1 MRYNAWTLALIS
13 AGAVSLP
20 AVAYAEETT
29 SAVLTALSTT
39 TISGYVDTSAH
50 WNPGTGNVNLPVYTP
65 NGVSGSGKADGFNLD
80 VVALTLNKPPG
91 EGDWGAGYNA
101 TLLFGPDA
109 IGYNNSA
116 GSTTSDFSL
125 KDAYVDLHAP
135 LGNGLDLKIGT
146 FTEILGYEVYETG
159 NNPNYTRSYG
169 YEIEPFAMTGALA
182 TYQFSPT
189 LSAQGGIANTWS
201 SGINNR
207 SSPPEAESYKAYL
220 GGLVFT
226 APESFGFLAGST
238 LAGGII
244 NGFDAGAAQA
254 IKTSF
259 YIGGNIKTPLK
270 CLSVGFAYDYEAWG
284 NNTTIDPVTGD
295 PVLHDS
301 GYQNATALY
310 LLWKVTDKLSLNSR
324 ADYFTQSE
332 YLTTPGMPKSVFAL
346 TETVQYD
353 LWKNVISR
361 LEFRWDHSL
370 SGADAYGGTASNPTP
385 DLQNAWLIAANFIYK
400 F

>member
-1 MRYNAWTLALIS
+1 M
-13 AGAVSLP
+13 
-20 AVAYAEETT
+20 
-29 SAVLTALSTT
+29 
-39 TISGYVDTSAH
+39 
-50 WNPGTGNVNLPVYTP
+50 
-65 NGVSGSGKADGFNLD
+65 
-80 VVALTLNKPPG
+80 
-91 EGDWGAGYNA
+91 
-101 TLLFGPDA
+101 
-109 IGYNNSA
+109 
-116 GSTTSDFSL
+116 
-125 KDAYVDLHAP
+125 
-135 LGNGLDLKIGT
+135 
-146 FTEILGYEVYETG
+146 
-159 NNPNYTRSYG
+159 
-169 YEIEPFAMTGALA
+169 
-182 TYQFSPT
+182 
-189 LSAQGGIANTWS
+189 
-201 SGINNR
+201 
-207 SSPPEAESYKAYL
+207 
-220 GGLVFT
+220 
-226 APESFGFLAGST
+226 
-238 LAGGII
+238 AGGII
-244 NGFDAGAAQA
+244 NGYDAGAAHC

-270 CLSVGFAYDYEAWG
+270 CLSVGFAYDYEALG

-295 PVLHDS
+295 PVSHDS